1 VVSLLGFSQGA
12 ILSYAIAFITSR
24 KISKVIVGYLNEEI
38 IEENYRN
45 NDFSNHL
52 HPME

>member
-1 VVSLLGFSQGA
+1 MLLLYHIQKKSTVIA
-12 ILSYAIAFITSR
+12 LS
-24 KISKVIVGYLNEEI
+24 GYLNEEI

-45 NDFSNHL
+45 NDFSKLIYL